1 MFQTPLNNLI
11 DAIIRALQDGII
23 IKRSAFRVY
32 NPELIQL
39 VEQPARVN
47 RGMKI
52 VRIQANR
59 VLLSIVDEIALSE
72 QIICWLVLLNFHPL
86 KITRTVL
93 PFSMRIPIEIELFYP
108 FILA

>member
-1 MFQTPLNNLI
+1 MFQTSLNNLI

-39 VEQPARVN
+39 VEQPSRVN

-52 VRIQANR
+52 VR
-59 VLLSIVDEIALSE
+59 
-72 QIICWLVLLNFHPL
+72 
-86 KITRTVL
+86 
-93 PFSMRIPIEIELFYP
+93 
-108 FILA
+108 